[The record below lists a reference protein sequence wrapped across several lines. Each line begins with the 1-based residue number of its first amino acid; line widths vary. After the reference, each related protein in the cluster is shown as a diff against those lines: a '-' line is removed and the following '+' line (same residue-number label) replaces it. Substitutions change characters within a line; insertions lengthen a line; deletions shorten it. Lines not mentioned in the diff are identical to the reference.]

1 MITPIERSLEFP
13 NKFRDKI
20 IDKNQ
25 LTRFLGSLNYFLDFC
40 PNINRITK
48 FLYNR
53 KNRRFRGKVI
63 LKQKNLDSLESIVRF
78 TSSHWN
84 DAQKKNNSTIK
95 KEILSIVF
103 FLFSIISKISSNKK
117 ISFKN

>member
-63 LKQKNLDSLESIVRF
+63 LKQNNLDSFESIVRF

-95 KEILSIVF
+95 KEILRR
-103 FLFSIISKISSNKK
+103 
-117 ISFKN
+117 